1 MSSIIIG
8 MAELGVVKSPQRI
21 TTLGLG
27 SCVGV
32 VLYDRITKIGGMVHI
47 VLPDSKN
54 QTGINRAKFA
64 DTGIEELLKKMLC
77 TGANRN
83 VITAKLAGGANMFG
97 SLQKNDLLNVGVRN
111 AEYSKLFLGKLR
123 IPIVAEDLGGS
134 HGRTIELNTED
145 GTLKIKTLGKSET
158 II

>member
-1 MSSIIIG
+1 MNSLIIG
-8 MAELGVVKSPQRI
+8 MAELGIVKSPEKI

-27 SCVGV
+27 SCIGV

-64 DTGIEELLKKMLC
+64 DTGIDELLKRMLSL
-77 TGANRN
+77 GANRS

-111 AEYSKLFLGKLR
+111 AEWSKISLEKLR
-123 IPIVAEDLGGS
+123 IPIIAEDLGGS

-145 GTLKIKTLGKSET
+145 GALKIRTLGKSEAF
-158 II
+158 I

>member
-1 MSSIIIG
+1 MGSIIIG
-8 MAELGVVKSPQRI
+8 MAELEIVKSPERI

-27 SCVGV
+27 SCIGV
-32 VLYDRITKIGGMVHI
+32 VLYDRITRIGGMVHI

-64 DTGIEELLKKMLC
+64 DTGINELLHRMLC
-77 TGANRN
+77 AGANRN
-83 VITAKLAGGANMFG
+83 SITAKLAGGANMFG

-111 AEYSKLFLGKLR
+111 AECSKLSLGKLR

-134 HGRTIELNTED
+134 HGRTIELNCED
-145 GTLKIKTLGKSET
+145 GSLKIKTLGKCET